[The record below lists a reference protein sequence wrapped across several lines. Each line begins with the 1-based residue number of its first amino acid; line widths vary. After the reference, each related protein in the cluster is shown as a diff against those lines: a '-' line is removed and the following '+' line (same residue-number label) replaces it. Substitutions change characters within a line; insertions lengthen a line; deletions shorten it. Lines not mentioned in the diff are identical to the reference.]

1 MNKALLWRTRSRPR
15 SVPRGRI
22 VKAVWPLRI
31 VTSGVMAV
39 IVLVGGGT
47 AVGAGAATE
56 AVRST
61 INEVIRTLED
71 KELKK
76 PGRSEERRRQLEKVI
91 GNRFSYDEMA
101 KRSLGAHWNKLTD
114 QERREFVDLFQRLLS
129 NSYADK
135 IEGYSGEQVHYLAER
150 LEGKYAEVRT
160 KVASGKAEIP
170 LDYRM
175 LSNSDDWRVYDVIVD
190 GISLVNNYRGQFTK
204 ILRESSYADLLEKL
218 REKAEKKSDKP
229 KAP

>member
-1 MNKALLWRTRSRPR
+1 MNKAVLWRARNRPR

-22 VKAVWPLRI
+22 VRAVWPLRI
-31 VTSGVMAV
+31 VTSVGVAV

-61 INEVIRTLED
+61 INEVVRILQD

-91 GNRFSYDEMA
+91 GDRFNYDEMA
-101 KRSLGAHWNKLTD
+101 KRSLGSHWNKLTD
-114 QERREFVDLFQRLLS
+114 QERREFVDLFKRLLS

-135 IEGYSGEQVHYLAER
+135 IEGYSGEQVHYLSER

-160 KVASGKAEIP
+160 KVASEKTEIP
-170 LDYRM
+170 LDYRL

-190 GISLVNNYRGQFTK
+190 GVSLVNNYRGQFTK
-204 ILRESSYADLLEKL
+204 ILRESSYADLVEKL

-229 KAP
+229 KTP